1 MVRLPGKEFTSF
13 DVAAAVRELRTEV
26 SDTFV
31 SNVYQ
36 LDSHNVLLKL
46 HKTDKP
52 AIWLVLE
59 AGRRVNLTAYASE
72 KPSKPPA
79 FCMALRKYLR
89 NARLLNVEQ
98 YEFERVL
105 VLYFKGEQ
113 GLLKLILEL
122 FGEGNII
129 LVHERGEILQALVYK
144 RMRDR
149 DVVRG
154 EAFKF
159 APSGGK
165 NPLRVDKETLR
176 TGLQSYPQ
184 VEVVRGLTRFLSI
197 GGVYA
202 EEVLTRASIDKTKS
216 CNLLS
221 EQEISAIHD
230 SLESMLSQVTNG
242 TLEPCIVLN
251 HSNVF
256 VDAVPLRLLR
266 YGDIVYTVQ
275 PYSSFNQA
283 LDEFYSKVSALERV
297 SENVKIDTLE
307 IEVKRLKRIIAD
319 QQNVVAV
326 GRAQAE
332 QSKHIGDMIYAHFS
346 ELQTVLD
353 RFHASGKSSA
363 ELENIVSFA
372 LTEKKRNAIPWV
384 FFEAFDKQE
393 FAVKFCIEHSSFSLS
408 LQKTLFESAAEFYEH
423 SKRAKQKMEG
433 AQIALNDSL
442 KRLQETQAKI
452 DQIRRSELVK
462 PTEAI
467 EQLEKRR
474 IKHKEWFEKFRWFT
488 SSDGFLVVAGKDA
501 VTNEVLIKKHT
512 DEHDTVFHADIV
524 GAPFVV
530 VKTNGKEPSERC
542 LREAGEFAAA
552 FSRAWREG
560 FASVDVY
567 WVRPDQLSKSGPSG
581 ESVAHGAFVVRGQ
594 RNWMRGIPLRIA
606 IGVVFDEA
614 EDIPKIEA
622 GSVDLVKPKTAAH
635 VVILP
640 GDLEGKELFKRILK
654 ALSEKVPKEK
664 RQAILRMPIEMV
676 REHIPFGKGAIQKN

>member
-1 MVRLPGKEFTSF
+1 LPRKEFTSF
-13 DVAAAVRELRTEV
+13 DVAAVVRELRTEV
-26 SDTFV
+26 SGTFV

-36 LDSHNVLLKL
+36 LDAHSILLKL

-52 AIWLVLE
+52 AIWLVFE

-72 KPSKPPA
+72 KPSRPPA

-89 NARLLNVEQ
+89 SARLLNVEQ

-105 VLYFKGEQ
+105 VVSFKGEQ

-129 LVHERGEILQALVYK
+129 LVDEKGEILQALVYK

-165 NPLRVDKETLR
+165 NPLKVDEETLR
-176 TGLQSYPQ
+176 TGLQAFPQ
-184 VEVVRGLTRFLSI
+184 VEVVRGLARFASI
-197 GGVYA
+197 GGAYA
-202 EEVLTRASIDKTKS
+202 EEVLARAGIDKTKLV
-216 CNLLS
+216 NLLS
-221 EQEISAIHD
+221 EQEIRAIHEN
-230 SLESMLSQVTNG
+230 LESMLSQVMSRR
-242 TLEPCIVLN
+242 LEPCIVSDQ
-251 HSNVF
+251 SNVF

-266 YGDIVYTVQ
+266 YGGSGYTVQ
-275 PYSSFNQA
+275 PFSSFNQA

-297 SENVKIDTLE
+297 SENVKVDTLE
-307 IEVKRLKRIIAD
+307 IEVKRLERIIAD
-319 QQNVVAV
+319 QQNVVV
-326 GRAQAE
+326 VSRAQVE
-332 QSKHIGDMIYAHFS
+332 QFKHIGDLIYGHFS

-353 RFHASGKSSA
+353 RFHASGKGSA
-363 ELENIVSFA
+363 ELNDIVSDVLA
-372 LTEKKRNAIPWV
+372 QKKRNVIPWM
-384 FFEAFDKQE
+384 FFEGFDNLE
-393 FAVKFCIEHSSFSLS
+393 FAVEFCVEDSNFSLS
-408 LQKTLFESAAEFYEH
+408 PKKTLFESAGEFYEH

-433 AQIALNDSL
+433 AQAALNDSL
-442 KRLQETQAKI
+442 KRLHETQAKI
-452 DQIRRSELVK
+452 DQIRRLELVK

-474 IKHKEWFEKFRWFT
+474 IKQKEWFEKFRWFT

-512 DEHDTVFHADIV
+512 DEHDVVFHADIV

-530 VKTNGKEPSERC
+530 VKTNRKEPSELC

-581 ESVAHGAFVVRGQ
+581 ESVGHGAFVVRGQ

-606 IGVVFDEA
+606 IGVLFDEA
-614 EDIPKIEA
+614 EGIPKIEA
-622 GSVDLVKPKTAAH
+622 GPIDLVEPKTVIH
-635 VVILP
+635 VVIVP
-640 GDLEGKELFKRILK
+640 GNFEGREFFKRILK
-654 ALSEKVPKEK
+654 VLSEKVPKEK
-664 RQAILRMPIEMV
+664 RQAILHVPIEMV
-676 REHIPFGKGAIQKN
+676 REHIPFGKGAIQKD

>member
-1 MVRLPGKEFTSF
+1 VVRLPGKEFTSF
-13 DVAAAVRELRTEV
+13 DVAATVRELGPEV

-105 VLYFKGEQ
+105 VLSFKGEQ

-129 LVHERGEILQALVYK
+129 LVDERGEILQALVYK

-184 VEVVRGLTRFLSI
+184 VEVVRGLARFLSI

-202 EEVLTRASIDKTKS
+202 EEVLTRAGIDKTKLV
-216 CNLLS
+216 NLLS

-230 SLESMLSQVTNG
+230 SLESMLSQVTSG
-242 TLEPCIVLN
+242 TLEPCIVLDQ
-251 HSNVF
+251 SNVF
-256 VDAVPLRLLR
+256 VDAVPLRLSR
-266 YGDIVYTVQ
+266 YGDSAYTVQ

-297 SENVKIDTLE
+297 SENVKVYTLE
-307 IEVKRLKRIIAD
+307 TEVKRLERIIAD

-332 QSKHIGDMIYAHFS
+332 QSKHIGDLIYAHFS
-346 ELQTVLD
+346 EVQTVLD

-363 ELENIVSFA
+363 ELENIVSFVM
-372 LTEKKRNAIPWV
+372 TEKKRNAVPWV
-384 FFEAFDKQE
+384 FFEAFDRKE
-393 FAVKFCIEHSSFSLS
+393 FAVKFCVEHSSFSLS

-433 AQIALNDSL
+433 AQTALNDSL
-442 KRLQETQAKI
+442 KRRQETQAKI

-474 IKHKEWFEKFRWFT
+474 IKHKKWFEKFRWFT

-530 VKTNGKEPSERC
+530 VKTEGKEPSERC

-606 IGVVFDEA
+606 IGVVFNEA
-614 EDIPKIEA
+614 EGIPKIEA
-622 GSVDLVKPKTAAH
+622 GSVDLVKPKTEAH
-635 VVILP
+635 VVIVP
-640 GDLEGKELFKRILK
+640 GDLEGRDFFKRILK

-676 REHIPFGKGAIQKN
+676 REHIPFGKGAIQKD

>member
-1 MVRLPGKEFTSF
+1 MPGKEFTSF
-13 DVAAAVRELRTEV
+13 DVAATVRELKAEV

-36 LDSHNVLLKL
+36 LESRNVLLKL

-52 AIWLVLE
+52 PIWFVLE
-59 AGRRVNLTAYASE
+59 AGRRVNLTAYAIE

-89 NARLLNVEQ
+89 NARLLNAEQ
-98 YEFERVL
+98 HEFERVL
-105 VLYFKGEQ
+105 VLSFKAEQ

-129 LVHERGEILQALVYK
+129 LVSEKGEILQALIYK

-165 NPLRVDKETLR
+165 NPLKVDKEMLR
-176 TGLQSYPQ
+176 NGLQQLSE

-202 EEVLTRASIDKTKS
+202 EEVLMRAVIDKTKF
-216 CNLLS
+216 CNLLN
-221 EQEISAIHD
+221 EQDIDAIHD
-230 SLESMLSQVTNG
+230 SLKSMLCQVTNG

-251 HSNVF
+251 QSNEF

-266 YGDIVYTVQ
+266 YSDGAYTVQ
-275 PYSSFNQA
+275 PYNSFNEA
-283 LDEFYSKVSALERV
+283 LDEFYSKVSAVERV
-297 SENVKIDTLE
+297 SEDAKVGTLE
-307 IEVKRLKRIIAD
+307 TEVKRLERIIAD
-319 QQNVVAV
+319 QQNVVTVA
-326 GRAQAE
+326 RAQAE
-332 QSKHIGDMIYAHFS
+332 QSKHIGDVIYAHFN
-346 ELQTVLD
+346 ELQTVLE
-353 RFHASGKSSA
+353 RFHSAGKSSA
-363 ELENIVSFA
+363 ELDNVVSFV
-372 LTEKKRNAIPWV
+372 LTEKKRNTSPWV
-384 FFEAFDKQE
+384 FFESFDRKE
-393 FAVKFCIEHSSFSLS
+393 FAVKFSVEHSSFSLS
-408 LQKTLFESAAEFYEH
+408 PNKTLFESAAEFYEQG
-423 SKRAKQKMEG
+423 KRAKQKMEG
-433 AQIALNDSL
+433 AQAALNVSL
-442 KRLQETQAKI
+442 KKREETQAKI

-462 PTEAI
+462 PAEAI

-488 SSDGFLVVAGKDA
+488 SSDGFLIVAGKDA
-501 VTNEVLIKKHT
+501 VTNEVLIKKYT
-512 DEHDTVFHADIV
+512 DAHDTVFHADIV

-530 VKTNGKEPSERC
+530 VKTDGKEPSEQC

-581 ESVAHGAFVVRGQ
+581 ESVAHGAFVVRGE
-594 RNWMRGIPLRIA
+594 RNWMRGVPLRIA
-606 IGVVFDEA
+606 IGVVFDELNGL
-614 EDIPKIEA
+614 PKIEA
-622 GSVDLVKPKTAAH
+622 GPVDLVKTKTSTH
-635 VVILP
+635 VVIVP
-640 GDLEGKELFKRILK
+640 GDFEGRDFFKSILK
-654 ALSEKVPKEK
+654 S
-664 RQAILRMPIEMV
+664 IE
-676 REHIPFGKGAIQKN
+676 

>member
-1 MVRLPGKEFTSF
+1 VVRLPGKEFTSC

-36 LDSHNVLLKL
+36 LDSHTVLLKL

-79 FCMALRKYLR
+79 FCMGLRKYLR
-89 NARLLNVEQ
+89 SARLLNLEQ

-105 VLYFKGEQ
+105 VVSFKGEQ

-129 LVHERGEILQALVYK
+129 LVDERGEILQALVYK

-165 NPLRVDKETLR
+165 NPLRVDNEMLR
-176 TGLQSYPQ
+176 TGLQSYPR
-184 VEVVRGLTRFLSI
+184 VEVVRGLARFVSI

-202 EEVLTRASIDKTKS
+202 EEVLTRAGIDKTKF

-221 EQEISAIHD
+221 EQEIRTIHD
-230 SLESMLSQVTNG
+230 SLESMLSQVTSG
-242 TLEPCIVLN
+242 TLEPYIVSDQ
-251 HSNVF
+251 SNVF

-266 YGDIVYTVQ
+266 YGSSAYKVQ
-275 PYSSFNQA
+275 AFSSFNQA
-283 LDEFYSKVSALERV
+283 LDEFYSKVSVLERV
-297 SENVKIDTLE
+297 SGNTKIDTLE
-307 IEVKRLKRIIAD
+307 IEVKRLERIIAD

-326 GRAQAE
+326 SRAQAE
-332 QSKHIGDMIYAHFS
+332 QSKHIGDIIYGHFS

-353 RFHASGKSSA
+353 RFQLSGKGSV
-363 ELENIVSFA
+363 ELDNIISLV
-372 LTEKKRNAIPWV
+372 LTEKKRNAVPWV
-384 FFEAFDKQE
+384 FFEGFDKRK
-393 FAVKFCIEHSSFSLS
+393 FAVKFCIEHSNFSLS
-408 LQKTLFESAAEFYEH
+408 LKKTLFESAAGFYEH

-433 AQIALNDSL
+433 AQAALNDSL
-442 KRLQETQAKI
+442 KRLHETQTKI

-474 IKHKEWFEKFRWFT
+474 IKQKEWFEKFRWFT

-501 VTNEVLIKKHT
+501 VTNEILIKKHT
-512 DEHDTVFHADIV
+512 DEHDVVFHADII

-530 VKTNGKEPSERC
+530 VKTNEKEPSERC
-542 LREAGEFAAA
+542 LREAGDFAAA

-581 ESVAHGAFVVRGQ
+581 ESVGHGAFVVRGQ

-606 IGVVFDEA
+606 IGVLFDEA
-614 EDIPKIEA
+614 ESIPKIEA
-622 GSVDLVKPKTAAH
+622 GPVDLIKSKTLAH
-635 VVILP
+635 VVIVP
-640 GDLEGKELFKRILK
+640 GNFEGRELFKRILK
-654 ALSEKVPKEK
+654 VLSEKVPKEK
-664 RQAILRMPIEMV
+664 LQAILRMPVEMI
-676 REHIPFGKGAIQKN
+676 REHIPFGKGAIQKD